1 MCVGGEGLGGG
12 SGAVS
17 FIDQAGL
24 ILLAASALEFWD
36 YRHESYP
43 VEKDFL
49 IRDFFFFLSKMTS
62 ETFKNSL
69 CSF

>member
-1 MCVGGEGLGGG
+1 MCVGGGLGGG

-24 ILLAASALEFWD
+24 ILLAVSALEFWD

-49 IRDFFFFLSKMTS
+49 IRDFFFFF
-62 ETFKNSL
+62 E
-69 CSF
+69 

>member
-1 MCVGGEGLGGG
+1 MCGGEGLGGG

-49 IRDFFFFLSKMTS
+49 IRDFFFLSKMTS